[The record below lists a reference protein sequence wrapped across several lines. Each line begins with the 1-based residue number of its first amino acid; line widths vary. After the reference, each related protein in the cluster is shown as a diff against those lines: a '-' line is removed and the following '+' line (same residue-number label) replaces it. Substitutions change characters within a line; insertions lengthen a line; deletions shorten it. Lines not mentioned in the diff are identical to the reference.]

1 MSEKIS
7 LDSSVLFHNFIE
19 VLRESRYLSISVM
32 SVEGGRAVRP
42 RLPLVSVVGPAV
54 AVVVRRH
61 RQQLRAVFRGL
72 RLLRRAVLDLRR
84 QYRQLLVA
92 PCLLQAGRERHRGVS
107 TFQIPSVT
115 HDLRFVVGC
124 FHGCK
129 PFVVV

>member
-1 MSEKIS
+1 M
-7 LDSSVLFHNFIE
+7 
-19 VLRESRYLSISVM
+19 RESRYLSISVM

-84 QYRQLLVA
+84 QYRQRHAFFRQAENDIEALARFRYQALRMIFDLL
-92 PCLLQAGRERHRGVS
+92 
-107 TFQIPSVT
+107 
-115 HDLRFVVGC
+115 
-124 FHGCK
+124 
-129 PFVVV
+129 